1 MAVPQN
7 RLIPLI
13 VAVALFMENMDSTVI
28 ATSLPA
34 IAADPILPT
43 VPAPAVGVPAGLAP
57 KAFIVVDQATGR
69 VISASNEHQPLPPA
83 SMTKVLTALTAVAAL
98 GPSDTVPVSARAA
111 GMPAHKLNMKAG
123 EVWPVQDVL
132 ESLLVSSANDAGAA
146 LAERVSGSME
156 NFKTALAQLAGN
168 LQLADSPTL
177 QDPSGLD
184 DHWSIGG
191 GNLISARDLAIAT
204 RALLAEPRLASIV
217 AAPVVRFTDP
227 SGVPHRLIN
236 HNKLLTQYFGTVGV
250 KTGYTKKSGR
260 GLIAAATRNGRTLI
274 AVIMNVGDTYGWAK
288 GLFDTAFALP
298 VPTTGDTL
306 PAIRRGFT
314 IKPAAAATVRA
325 SRSDAT
331 LPVRTPNSVVDDPTQ
346 VIALKPAASGGNG
359 LQAFLTVG
367 LWTFV
372 LLATAVGALRA
383 RVLIRRGRRRR
394 QRNAT
399 IRHTPNRRHDP
410 KLTPHFE
417 PSAELHDRFHAVT
430 KN

>member
-1 MAVPQN
+1 MSG
-7 RLIPLI
+7 RLKAGVLGAF
-13 VAVALFMENMDSTVI
+13 VASSLLV
-28 ATSLPA
+28 SLPA

-274 AVIMNVGDTYGWAK
+274 AVIISIRCRCTPGRSISSLTSSRTASGPGSGSSSTICARV
-288 GLFDTAFALP
+288 FDST
-298 VPTTGDTL
+298 
-306 PAIRRGFT
+306 
-314 IKPAAAATVRA
+314 AAAT
-325 SRSDAT
+325 
-331 LPVRTPNSVVDDPTQ
+331 
-346 VIALKPAASGGNG
+346 
-359 LQAFLTVG
+359 
-367 LWTFV
+367 
-372 LLATAVGALRA
+372 
-383 RVLIRRGRRRR
+383 GRRSASYVSRR
-394 QRNAT
+394 PAG
-399 IRHTPNRRHDP
+399 
-410 KLTPHFE
+410 
-417 PSAELHDRFHAVT
+417 A
-430 KN
+430 